1 MQLPNQTIIESGL
14 ETYLQSIYNLNDATT
29 SVAVKLINKGLE
41 IEEVIAIAVTKDLQT
56 LTTVFSLLEEN
67 LDVEAVIDAAR
78 GFTDPMLDKPGSD
91 YSNDH
96 MTAYSKLNSLVAA

>member
-1 MQLPNQTIIESGL
+1 MVNFVLTANVLHQNIKVNHMQLYNQTIIESGL
-14 ETYLQSIYNLNDATT
+14 ETLLSYYNFDKETYIC
-29 SVAVKLINKGLE
+29 VVQLINQGLN
-41 IEEVIAIAVTKDLQT
+41 VG
-56 LTTVFSLLEEN
+56 
-67 LDVEAVIDAAR
+67 AVIDAAK

>member
-1 MQLPNQTIIESGL
+1 MKLSNKTITDSGL
-14 ETYLQSIYNLNDATT
+14 KTYLQSIYNLNDATT

-67 LDVEAVIDAAR
+67 LDVGAVIDAAK